1 MAESEGS
8 PSNALETATLDRW
21 INERGEIDNVLA
33 RLLSDPRLAEATR
46 TFAMKMQELVR
57 ADAALDAIFKD
68 IGRYIV
74 TMCTLY
80 LHVLGGAT
88 LPRLKAMLAVRFYVS
103 PGRARALLHFLC
115 HLGFVT
121 ELPPP
126 TRRDPVRYMPT
137 DRFMRAW
144 LNHIRVALEATRIVE
159 PSVTPVLNRLHEAD
173 VFAAFC
179 RHHTEFGIGELRESH
194 KELTFTRIFLHRFA
208 GTQILWQLLSAQG
221 AEEAPLLGGSPVS
234 VSDITERHRVSRM
247 HVKRLLD
254 AGVGEGFLRYG
265 NNNEIVLE
273 AAGRATA
280 RFVHA
285 TQFFV
290 FIVAANKTIRQLHLR

>member
-1 MAESEGS
+1 VESTS
-8 PSNALETATLDRW
+8 TALETATLDTW
-21 INERGEIDNVLA
+21 INQRGQIDDVLA
-33 RLLSDPRLAEATR
+33 TFLADPRLPEATR
-46 TFAMKMQELVR
+46 VFAMNMQELAR

-80 LHVLGGAT
+80 LHFRGGAT
-88 LPRLKAMLAVRFYVS
+88 LPRLKAMLAIRFYVS

-137 DRFMRAW
+137 DRFMTAW
-144 LNHIRVALEATRIVE
+144 RSHISVALEATRIVE
-159 PSVTPVLNRLHEAD
+159 PSVAPVLGRLHEPD

-179 RHHTEFGIGELRESH
+179 RHHTEYGFGEIREGH
-194 KELTFTRIFLHRFA
+194 KELAFTRVFLHRFA
-208 GTQILWQLLSAQG
+208 GTQILWHLLSAQG
-221 AEEAPLLGGSPVS
+221 AEEAPLMGAIPVS
-234 VSDITERHRVSRM
+234 VSDIMERHRVSRM

-254 AGVGEGFLRYG
+254 AGVREGFLRYG
-265 NNNEIVLE
+265 NNHGVVLE
-273 AAGRATA
+273 DVGRATA

-290 FIVAANKTIRQLHLR
+290 FTVAADKTTRELSLQ